1 MGLSMLVAQLG
12 TERIDAAIAERGPEY
27 HCPQCKGIAIL
38 KKGRRNMPHFAHK
51 PPTDCSW
58 ASGETRA
65 HLEAKR
71 LVAAALI
78 GRGLKAQ
85 VEFQLETLTG
95 DRRADVMA
103 WSPKGLQI
111 AFELQHTPIDLSEI
125 ERRASSYAQ
134 AEVAQ
139 IWIPF
144 LRASVWK
151 NGEARNGGWFVERYS
166 PRPFERW
173 VHGLNEKRGM
183 WMYDPA
189 DKEFWLGRM
198 TGHRIYIEES
208 SWYSEGG
215 EENTSGGFHRWSK
228 RYKELTLEGPF
239 KADNLLIMVKPRR
252 AFNAKGYNWPAG
264 RVAHLTLP

>member
-1 MGLSMLVAQLG
+1 MLVAQLG
-12 TERIDAAIAERGPEY
+12 TERIDAALAERGPEY
-27 HCPQCKGIAIL
+27 HCPQCKGIVIL
-38 KKGRRNMPHFAHK
+38 KKGRKVIDHFAHK

-65 HLEAKR
+65 HLEAKN

-85 VEFQLETLTG
+85 VEFVLNTLPG

-111 AFELQHTPIDLSEI
+111 AFELQHTPIDLNEI
-125 ERRASSYAQ
+125 ERRASSYAK

-151 NGEARNGGWFVERYS
+151 DGEARKGGWFVERYS

-173 VHGLNEKRGM
+173 VHGFNGKHGM
-183 WMYDPA
+183 WMYDPD

-198 TGHRIYIEES
+198 TGHQIYVEETN
-208 SWYSEGG
+208 WYSEGG
-215 EENTSGGFHRWSK
+215 EENTSGGFPRWSL
-228 RYKELTLEGPF
+228 RYKELMLEGPH
-239 KADNLLIMVKPRR
+239 KAEKLLIKVEARR
-252 AFNAKGYNWPAG
+252 AFDKKGYHWPAG
-264 RVAHLTLP
+264 RVAHLTPA